1 MKESF
6 SKVMTLNVSTE
17 KVFSAVKDPVAL
29 GKFVKNVPSN
39 VLNDVV
45 KDGITYNSKGVYLDV
60 AGFSGKIELSE
71 VTDRHV
77 KFNVDFTGLK
87 DDGGVVFVQILPN
100 GDGSKIRLAAGYDFS
115 YSPAGLLLRA
125 KVNDEDVSSFLTDVV
140 EALVE
145 GLNEKED

>member
-6 SKVMTLNVSTE
+6 SKVMTLNVGTE
-17 KVFSAVKDPVAL
+17 EVFSAVKDPVDL
-29 GKFVKNVPSN
+29 GKFIKSVPI
-39 VLNDVV
+39 LDDVV
-45 KDGITYNSKGVYLDV
+45 KNGITYNSKGVYLDL

-71 VTDRHV
+71 VTDKHV

-100 GDGSKIRLAAGYDFS
+100 GEGSKIRLAAGYDFS

-140 EALVE
+140 EALAE